1 MLGIGC
7 DHGGFALME
16 EVRAHLKK
24 RGTEFKDFGT
34 FGTES
39 VDYPDYA
46 QKVCEAI
53 QKGECDNGILI
64 CGTGIGISIA
74 ANKMDG
80 IRAALCGDSYSAE
93 LTRLHNNANVLCMGG
108 RVIGP
113 DMACKIVDLFL
124 DTPFSEDE
132 RHKRRIAKAE
142 ALAHVHA

>member
-1 MLGIGC
+1 
-7 DHGGFALME
+7 
-16 EVRAHLKK
+16 
-24 RGTEFKDFGT
+24 
-34 FGTES
+34 
-39 VDYPDYA
+39 
-46 QKVCEAI
+46 
-53 QKGECDNGILI
+53 
-64 CGTGIGISIA
+64 
-74 ANKMDG
+74 MDG